1 MARILTDI
9 DIATLLGEPK
19 QLPNNWATRFHT
31 IPKSNMAFSQ
41 RDYSLTTPSGYTF
54 KLVLRE
60 SSRSPLDFSV
70 ILVYLE
76 NGHDYILRRN
86 NGSHPSRHTNK
97 WEKMHGQP
105 SYQIGV
111 GCHIHMATERYQLA
125 GLDIDGY
132 AQATNRYQDFNSALH
147 VMLTDCNFII
157 PANTAGQPRFPG
169 M

>member
-19 QLPNNWATRFHT
+19 QLPNNWVTRLRT
-31 IPKSNMAFSQ
+31 IPKSNMAFTQ
-41 RDYSLTTPSGYTF
+41 RDFSLTTPTNHIF
-54 KLVLRE
+54 RLVLRE

-70 ILVYLE
+70 ILVYQE

-97 WEKMHGQP
+97 WEKMYGMP
-105 SYQIGV
+105 DYQIEV

-125 GLDIDGY
+125 GLDIEGY
-132 AQATNRYQDFNSALH
+132 AQPTDRYQDFGSALQ
-147 VMLTDCNFII
+147 VLLTDCSFII
-157 PANTAGQPRFPG
+157 PANTADQSRFPG